1 MFKFKSQAYA
11 DSEVIFSIGDLAEH
25 LYFIENGQVDL
36 VNAQG
41 TVFADAL
48 AGQTFGEAAILEG
61 GVRSA
66 GARANGAVVCQ
77 KITAAEASEQLLSH
91 SPLLV
96 VILEALLLQQS
107 MYNTLRN
114 P

>member
-1 MFKFKSQAYA
+1 MTLNSVYTKIRTPS
-11 DSEVIFSIGDLAEH
+11 S
-25 LYFIENGQVDL
+25 
-36 VNAQG
+36 
-41 TVFADAL
+41 
-48 AGQTFGEAAILEG
+48 FGEAAILQG

-66 GARANGAVVCQ
+66 GARASGEVQCRR
-77 KITAAEASEQLLSH
+77 ITAAEASELLLSH

-107 MYNTLRN
+107 MHNALRN